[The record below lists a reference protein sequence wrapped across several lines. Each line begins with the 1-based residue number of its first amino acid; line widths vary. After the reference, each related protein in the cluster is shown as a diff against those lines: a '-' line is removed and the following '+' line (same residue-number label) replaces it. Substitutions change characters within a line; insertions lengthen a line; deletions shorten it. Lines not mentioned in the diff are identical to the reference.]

1 MHRQAKTKGLWVQ
14 AIVLGAIGALAPRSA
29 HAHFVLEAPAS
40 WDQIDKTTGLPE
52 KLGPCGDEGTPVPEL
67 DDAGRPI
74 VTAFQEGDSITV
86 TISEVVFHPGHYRI
100 SLSTDWPD
108 AGDTVQSGFPPD
120 PVFTT
125 GDTNSGTKLC
135 PGGGT
140 SPCGSVPIV
149 ENTPVAVPGVGWIL
163 ADNIFEHCDPFTGPQ
178 TIKIPLPAGV
188 TCKECV
194 VQVLEFM
201 SAHGLNDPGA
211 CFYHHCANISISGQS
226 VLVEA
231 GAGSG
236 GSGSAAAG
244 SGASS
249 GEASGQSSGTEGATG
264 SSGSTAVT
272 GSTSGSVT
280 AGAEAGAGSM
290 SSAGASAAT
299 GSGPGAA
306 GSGSS
311 SGTSAAASHPPSS
324 GGCSVSPRRGFAAG
338 LLAGLVAAAGLVR
351 RRRR

>member
-1 MHRQAKTKGLWVQ
+1 MHTRQAKPKRLWVQ

-86 TISEVVFHPGHYRI
+86 TINEVVFHPGHYRI

-108 AGDTVQSGFPPD
+108 AGDTGQSGFPPD
-120 PVFTT
+120 PVYTT
-125 GDTNSGTKLC
+125 GDTNSGSKLC
-135 PGGGT
+135 AGGGT

-163 ADNIFEHCDPFTGPQ
+163 ADNIFEHCNPFTGPQ

-201 SAHGLNDPGA
+201 SAHPLNDPGA

-226 VLVEA
+226 VVVDA
-231 GAGSG
+231 GG
-236 GSGSAAAG
+236 G
-244 SGASS
+244 SGAST
-249 GEASGQSSGTEGATG
+249 GAASGQSSGTEGATG

-272 GSTSGSVT
+272 GATSGSVT
-280 AGAEAGAGSM
+280 TGAEAAAGSM
-290 SSAGASAAT
+290 SSGGVSAVS
-299 GSGPGAA
+299 GSGPSGAA

-311 SGTSAAASHPPSS
+311 SGTSAAISPPSS
-324 GGCSVSPRRGFAAG
+324 GGGCSVSPRRGFAAA

>member
-1 MHRQAKTKGLWVQ
+1 MHTRQAKTKGWWVQ

-29 HAHFVLEAPAS
+29 YAHFVLEAPAS
-40 WDQIDKTTGLPE
+40 WDRLDLGTGLPE
-52 KLGPCGDEGTPVPEL
+52 KLGPCGDENTPIPWI
-67 DDAGRPI
+67 DDAGSPM

-86 TISEVVFHPGHYRI
+86 TINEVVFHPGHYRI

-163 ADNIFEHCDPFTGPQ
+163 ADNIFEHCDQFTGPQ

-226 VLVEA
+226 VVVEA

-236 GSGSAAAG
+236 GSGSAVAG
-244 SGASS
+244 SGAST
-249 GEASGQSSGTEGATG
+249 GEASGQSSGTEGAST
-264 SSGSTAVT
+264 GSTAVT
-272 GSTSGSVT
+272 GSTSGSVVT
-280 AGAEAGAGSM
+280 TGAGSSAGST
-290 SSAGASAAT
+290 SSAGVSAVS
-299 GSGPGAA
+299 GSGP

-311 SGTSAAASHPPSS
+311 SGTSAAISPPSS
-324 GGCSVSPRRGFAAG
+324 GGGCSVSPGRGFAAA